1 MKLYALNL
9 KVSESLYSPIQGL
22 EICLRNSLNR
32 VLIEKFGIDWIEERR
47 VSLEPPQQ
55 EQIQNAIDSL
65 RREGKPLSNGSLVAE
80 LSIGF
85 WVGLLGP
92 RYETSLW
99 RGLLR
104 KAFPNRP
111 KGRERKEVQGAL
123 NAIRRL
129 RNRIAHH
136 ERILRRNVVS
146 DHGTIVAVV
155 GWMCLETQDWVQAHS
170 SFKPELL
177 KR

>member
-1 MKLYALNL
+1 VDFNYSEAALAALKQTITEKRLTHYLDETKGDLRAAMKLYALNL

-92 RYETSLW
+92 RYETSLCGVCYE
-99 RGLLR
+99 RHFQTDR
-104 KAFPNRP
+104 RVE
-111 KGRERKEVQGAL
+111 RERKSKV
-123 NAIRRL
+123 R
-129 RNRIAHH
+129 
-136 ERILRRNVVS
+136 
-146 DHGTIVAVV
+146 
-155 GWMCLETQDWVQAHS
+155 
-170 SFKPELL
+170 
-177 KR
+177 